1 MRVSLNLFLSL
12 SEEWKIP
19 NASNLR
25 PLRVSTDLA
34 RLLGKGKASD
44 DKKKT
49 LWALQIFNKLY
60 ARVMTMQT
68 LDSYLYVCSVRR
80 ARQTAPTAVFA

>member
-19 NASNLR
+19 NASN
-25 PLRVSTDLA
+25 LRVSTDLA